1 MSGKYKSNPIK
12 TNNLIYIHHGIF
24 LGGGLKKI
32 SKGVTKNSARFSRQ
46 IKNIYPP
53 PRSPYVH
60 PWLQYK
66 RCVHFRNN
74 FPCLT
79 ILARSEIAIEC
90 VLDCDYVSVSAF
102 EWVWLCECVCVWVSE
117 CVCVKE
123 SVGCGLNSI
132 VYSVEC
138 TGVNQ
143 LYIYN
148 QREQYYLFTKW
159 MNGWI

>member
-1 MSGKYKSNPIK
+1 MTRIFHRFFMWKMDPISDFDIRLVF
-12 TNNLIYIHHGIF
+12 TL
-24 LGGGLKKI
+24 
-32 SKGVTKNSARFSRQ
+32 
-46 IKNIYPP
+46 P
-53 PRSPYVH
+53 PRDITM
-60 PWLQYK
+60 QYK
-66 RCVHFRNN
+66 RCVHFWNN

-79 ILARSEIAIEC
+79 ILARSEIAIKC